1 MPDPNLPLLE
11 DAARKLAHFLEEIV
25 FVGGVTLGLLITDE
39 AAAPIRGTNDVDVIA
54 EIITYADYIAFSER
68 LREANFTEDSGEK
81 AITCR
86 WYNGSLILDVMAI
99 EEAALGFT
107 NRWYAS
113 AIKYASPLTLPSG
126 LTIRVITAPFFLGTK
141 MEAFRT
147 RGKMDFQ
154 ASHDLEDFVA
164 VIEGRDSLLEELRI
178 APPELRAYLADA
190 ARSLL
195 AERRF
200 MDVLPGFVLESERV
214 PLIEKRLA
222 SIAGTS

>member
-1 MPDPNLPLLE
+1 
-11 DAARKLAHFLEEIV
+11 
-25 FVGGVTLGLLITDE
+25 
-39 AAAPIRGTNDVDVIA
+39 
-54 EIITYADYIAFSER
+54 
-68 LREANFTEDSGEK
+68 
-81 AITCR
+81 
-86 WYNGSLILDVMAI
+86 MAI

-113 AIKYASPLTLPSG
+113 AIKYASPLNLSSG
-126 LTIRVITAPFFLGTK
+126 LMIRVITAPFFLGTK

-164 VIEGRDSLLEELRI
+164 VIKGRDTLLEELRI

-190 ARSLL
+190 AKSLL

-200 MDVLPGFVLESERV
+200 MDVLSGFVLNSGRV
-214 PLIEKRLA
+214 RLIEKRLA
-222 SIAGTS
+222 AIAGAS

>member
-1 MPDPNLPLLE
+1 
-11 DAARKLAHFLEEIV
+11 
-25 FVGGVTLGLLITDE
+25 
-39 AAAPIRGTNDVDVIA
+39 
-54 EIITYADYIAFSER
+54 
-68 LREANFTEDSGEK
+68 
-81 AITCR
+81 
-86 WYNGSLILDVMAI
+86 MAI

-147 RGKMDFQ
+147 RGNMDFPARQ
-154 ASHDLEDFVA
+154 AGEDFVR
-164 VIEGRDSLLEELRI
+164 VIEGRDCLLKELRI

-200 MDVLPGFVLESERV
+200 MDVLPGFVLDSEWV